1 MTSEYAGSMLL
12 ELVKDLEAKRCGK
25 KFHFQVVDG
34 TNIHLWLDKWHPK
47 GILYLRYG
55 HRLDMIQ
62 EGGGKISKCFEK

>member
-1 MTSEYAGSMLL
+1 LKLRDVA
-12 ELVKDLEAKRCGK
+12 RN
-25 KFHFQVVDG
+25 FIQFQVGDG
-34 TNIHLWLDKWHPK
+34 TNIHLWLDKWHPE